1 MHKYTCEPCLFH
13 STNKKDYEKHLL
25 TNKHYKIAILK
36 KIIPLVIP
44 DDAGGSSASSNS
56 PPTFTIPD
64 ALQQSQQSPP
74 TNSKDAIVST
84 QSFLCLCG
92 KKYKN
97 AFILKRHK
105 RKCAI
110 ITPEIVM
117 NIVQDNQEL
126 RNIIVA
132 QNKIMLEHTQ
142 AFHQHITDLIPK
154 LGKSVTNNNTTINNT
169 HHTHNNNNNFS
180 LNIFLNEKCK
190 DAWNM
195 SEFIESLHVTL
206 DDLLLTRER
215 GIGESIGRMLVHG
228 LSTLDVYKRPIHCTD
243 LKRDI
248 MYVKDNEVWE
258 RDEQNVK
265 IRGAIDQLSYK
276 QIIGIDDWKHT
287 QPDMAVNDD
296 LQLKYTTIL
305 LKVLSDP
312 DERDARKIVKCISKE
327 TLLDKDVHAQMAC
340 E

>member
-1 MHKYTCEPCLFH
+1 MHKYKCEPCLFN
-13 STNKKDYEKHLL
+13 TVNKKDYEKHLL
-25 TNKHYKIAILK
+25 TNKHYKLSIIK
-36 KIIPLVIP
+36 KVIP
-44 DDAGGSSASSNS
+44 PRVTHDASSTTNS
-56 PPTFTIPD
+56 PPTFTIPN
-64 ALQQSQQSPP
+64 A
-74 TNSKDAIVST
+74 SKTLAISKEAIVPA

-97 AFILKRHK
+97 EFILKRHK

-154 LGKSVTNNNTTINNT
+154 LEKSVTNNNTTINNT
-169 HHTHNNNNNFS
+169 HHTHNNNNNNFS

-312 DERDARKIVKCISKE
+312 DERDARKIVKCISKG

>member
-1 MHKYTCEPCLFH
+1 MHKYNCDPCSFH
-13 STNKKDYEKHLL
+13 SVNKKDYDKHLL
-25 TNKHYKIAILK
+25 TNKHYKTV
-36 KIIPLVIP
+36 IIKTSAPRVP
-44 DDAGGSSASSNS
+44 GDAGTVFSF
-56 PPTFTIPD
+56 PTFTIAD
-64 ALQQSQQSPP
+64 TSQKLASSETTTPAAPQP
-74 TNSKDAIVST
+74 
-84 QSFLCLCG
+84 FLCLCG

-132 QNKIMLEHTQ
+132 QNKLMLEHTQ
-142 AFHQHITDLIPK
+142 SFHQHITDLIPK
-154 LGKSVTNNNTTINNT
+154 LGKSVTNNTTINNT
-169 HHTHNNNNNFS
+169 HHTHNNNNNNNFS

-195 SEFIESLHVTL
+195 SEFIESLQVTL
-206 DDLLLTRER
+206 DDLLVTRER

-276 QIIGIDDWKHT
+276 QLIGIDDWKHT

-296 LQLKYTTIL
+296 LQFKYTTIL

-312 DERDARKIVKCISKE
+312 DERDARKIVKCISKG
-327 TLLDKDVHAQMAC
+327 TLLDKEIQV
-340 E
+340 

>member
-1 MHKYTCEPCLFH
+1 MHKYTCEPCIFH

-25 TNKHYKIAILK
+25 TNKHYKISVMK
-36 KIIPLVIP
+36 KVLPNANNANVN
-44 DDAGGSSASSNS
+44 DDRASSP
-56 PPTFTIPD
+56 PPTFTIPS
-64 ALQQSQQSPP
+64 ASRTPHTAQS
-74 TNSKDAIVST
+74 
-84 QSFLCLCG
+84 SFLCLCG

-97 AFILKRHK
+97 EIILKRHK

-142 AFHQHITDLIPK
+142 SFHQHITDLIPK
-154 LGKSVTNNNTTINNT
+154 LEKSVTNNNTTINNT
-169 HHTHNNNNNFS
+169 HHIHNNNNNNFS

-265 IRGAIDQLSYK
+265 IRSAIDQLSYK

-287 QPDMAVNDD
+287 QPDMAVDDD

-327 TLLDKDVHAQMAC
+327 TLLDKDIQV
-340 E
+340 

>member
-1 MHKYTCEPCLFH
+1 MHKYNCEPCLFH
-13 STNKKDYEKHLL
+13 SINKKDYDKHLL
-25 TNKHYKIAILK
+25 TNKHYKTSILK
-36 KIIPLVIP
+36 KIIHRVSDD
-44 DDAGGSSASSNS
+44 DDANNTYSSS
-56 PPTFTIPD
+56 PTFTIPN
-64 ALQQSQQSPP
+64 ASQPMATSEETVAP
-74 TNSKDAIVST
+74 T

-154 LGKSVTNNNTTINNT
+154 LGKSVTNNNTTTINNT
-169 HHTHNNNNNFS
+169 HHTHNNNNNNFS

-312 DERDARKIVKCISKE
+312 DERDARKIVKCISKG
-327 TLLDKDVHAQMAC
+327 TLLDKEIQL
-340 E
+340 

>member
-1 MHKYTCEPCLFH
+1 MSKYHCEPCLFH
-13 STNKKDYEKHLL
+13 SINKKDYEKHLL
-25 TNKHYKIAILK
+25 TNKHYRTAILK
-36 KIIPLVIP
+36 KLLPTPTPRVP
-44 DDAGGSSASSNS
+44 DDANDANDANTDSS
-56 PPTFTIPD
+56 PPTFTI
-64 ALQQSQQSPP
+64 ANASQTP
-74 TNSKDAIVST
+74 T
-84 QSFLCLCG
+84 QPFFCLCG

-97 AFILKRHK
+97 EFILKRHK

-169 HHTHNNNNNFS
+169 HHTHNNNNNNNFS

-312 DERDARKIVKCISKE
+312 DERDARKIVKCISKG
-327 TLLDKDVHAQMAC
+327 TLLDKEIHAQMTC

>member
-1 MHKYTCEPCLFH
+1 MSKYHCEPCLFN
-13 STNKKDYEKHLL
+13 TINKKDYEKHLL
-25 TNKHYKIAILK
+25 TNKHYKTAILK
-36 KIIPLVIP
+36 KLLPPPPRVP
-44 DDAGGSSASSNS
+44 DDANDTNIDSSSS
-56 PPTFTIPD
+56 PTFTI
-64 ALQQSQQSPP
+64 ANASQTPAQP
-74 TNSKDAIVST
+74 
-84 QSFLCLCG
+84 FLCLCG

-97 AFILKRHK
+97 EFILKRHK

-169 HHTHNNNNNFS
+169 HHTHNNNNNNNFS

-312 DERDARKIVKCISKE
+312 DERDARKIVKCISKG
-327 TLLDKDVHAQMAC
+327 TLLDKEIHAQMTC

>member
-1 MHKYTCEPCLFH
+1 M
-13 STNKKDYEKHLL
+13 S
-25 TNKHYKIAILK
+25 ILK
-36 KIIPLVIP
+36 KIPPLHRVP
-44 DDAGGSSASSNS
+44 DDVSSTASSS
-56 PPTFTIPD
+56 SSPTFTIPN
-64 ALQQSQQSPP
+64 ASHQTQP
-74 TNSKDAIVST
+74 TNSKDVIVST

-154 LGKSVTNNNTTINNT
+154 LGKSVTNNNTTTINNT

-265 IRGAIDQLSYK
+265 IRSAIDQLSYK

-287 QPDMAVNDD
+287 QPDMAVDDD

-327 TLLDKDVHAQMAC
+327 TLLDKDIQV
-340 E
+340 

>member
-1 MHKYTCEPCLFH
+1 
-13 STNKKDYEKHLL
+13 
-25 TNKHYKIAILK
+25 
-36 KIIPLVIP
+36 
-44 DDAGGSSASSNS
+44 
-56 PPTFTIPD
+56 
-64 ALQQSQQSPP
+64 
-74 TNSKDAIVST
+74 
-84 QSFLCLCG
+84 
-92 KKYKN
+92 
-97 AFILKRHK
+97 
-105 RKCAI
+105 
-110 ITPEIVM
+110 M

-154 LGKSVTNNNTTINNT
+154 LGKSVTNNNTNTTINNT

-215 GIGESIGRMLVHG
+215 GIGESISRMLVHG

-276 QIIGIDDWKHT
+276 QI
-287 QPDMAVNDD
+287 VNDTGGMQRPEMRAVVAQSNAWCVVMHIEGPNPLEVSSRELD
-296 LQLKYTTIL
+296 GDRPAAVAAGLASLVAELSEAGINRVIVDPGLSINYSSDYARYGELQLETIRRL
-305 LKVLSDP
+305 
-312 DERDARKIVKCISKE
+312 DELRVAGAPVMIPVPRKAQDHRMHTYLALAIEYGADVIRVHDVEAACDLV
-327 TLLDKDVHAQMAC
+327 TLLGRKLGN
-340 E
+340 

>member
-1 MHKYTCEPCLFH
+1 MHKYNCEPCLFN
-13 STNKKDYEKHLL
+13 TVNKKDYEKHLL
-25 TNKHYKIAILK
+25 TNKHYKTSILK
-36 KIIPLVIP
+36 KIPANT
-44 DDAGGSSASSNS
+44 DSTS
-56 PPTFTIPD
+56 PTFTI
-64 ALQQSQQSPP
+64 ANASPQTP
-74 TNSKDAIVST
+74 T
-84 QSFLCLCG
+84 QPFLCLCG

-97 AFILKRHK
+97 EIILKRHK

-154 LGKSVTNNNTTINNT
+154 LGKSVTNNNTNTTINNT

-215 GIGESIGRMLVHG
+215 GIGESISRMLVHG

-287 QPDMAVNDD
+287 QPDMAVDDD

-312 DERDARKIVKCISKE
+312 DERDARKIVKCISKG

>member
-1 MHKYTCEPCLFH
+1 MHKYNCEPCLFH
-13 STNKKDYEKHLL
+13 SINKKDYEKHLL
-25 TNKHYKIAILK
+25 TNKHYKTAILK
-36 KIIPLVIP
+36 KKVIP
-44 DDAGGSSASSNS
+44 PRVPHDDDNDDNYDNDDNHDTSSP
-56 PPTFTIPD
+56 PPTFTIPN
-64 ALQQSQQSPP
+64 APQIQ
-74 TNSKDAIVST
+74 T

-97 AFILKRHK
+97 ENILKRHK

-154 LGKSVTNNNTTINNT
+154 LEKSVTNNTTINNT
-169 HHTHNNNNNFS
+169 HHTHNNNNNNNFS

-195 SEFIESLHVTL
+195 SEFIDSLHVTL

-287 QPDMAVNDD
+287 QPDMAVDDD

-312 DERDARKIVKCISKE
+312 DERDARKIVKCISKG
-327 TLLDKDVHAQMAC
+327 TLLDKEIQA
-340 E
+340 